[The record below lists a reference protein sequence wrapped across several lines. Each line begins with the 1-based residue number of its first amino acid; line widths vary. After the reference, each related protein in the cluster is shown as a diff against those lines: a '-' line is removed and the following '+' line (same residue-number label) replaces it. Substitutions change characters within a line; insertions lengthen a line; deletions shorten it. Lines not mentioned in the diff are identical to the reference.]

1 MKIRIVQVGRTKER
15 ALEDFCSE
23 LVKRISGFA
32 SVEIATVA
40 EAKVSA
46 TFSVEKAVA
55 KEGEEILKVLKEGEV
70 LVALDETGKELS
82 SPEFAKFLGKF
93 KDDGRSVCFV
103 IGGPFGLA
111 RAVKTRAQSMVSL
124 SKMTFTHQ
132 MVRLFLLEQIYRG
145 FCILQGKEYH
155 HE

>member
-1 MKIRIVQVGRTKER
+1 MKIRIIQVGKTKDR
-15 ALEDFCSE
+15 ALEDFGAE

-32 SVEIATVA
+32 SLEIVTVA

-55 KEGEEILKVLKEGEV
+55 KEGEEILKAVKEGEV
-70 LVALDETGKELS
+70 VVALDETGKELS
-82 SPEFAKFLGKF
+82 SLEFSKFLGKF
-93 KDDGRSVCFV
+93 KDDGRSFCFV

-111 RAVKTRAQSMVSL
+111 RAVKARAQSIVSL